1 MAVLLNVQSSPDLE
15 KSASRAVSKAF
26 IDRYVAAHPD
36 TKVVDLDLVAT
47 PPTHFG
53 PTHLRAFFATGDEP
67 EPENQAALAA
77 SDTYVSQLI
86 DADVVVLGTPMHNFS
101 VASTMKSWIDNILRV
116 GKTFQYSESG
126 PVGLLSDKKVVVVVG
141 SGGIYS
147 EGPMSAFEHCGNY
160 LRDILTVI
168 GLTDTT
174 ILRAEGLAFGPE
186 AAEQGLAKGFSE
198 AESLADQMG

>member
-77 SDTYVSQLI
+77 SDRLMQSNHRYICNPHSKEKNKKL
-86 DADVVVLGTPMHNFS
+86 
-101 VASTMKSWIDNILRV
+101 K
-116 GKTFQYSESG
+116 GKRY
-126 PVGLLSDKKVVVVVG
+126 KK
-141 SGGIYS
+141 
-147 EGPMSAFEHCGNY
+147 
-160 LRDILTVI
+160 
-168 GLTDTT
+168 
-174 ILRAEGLAFGPE
+174 
-186 AAEQGLAKGFSE
+186 
-198 AESLADQMG
+198 